1 MLVKHVPWPTVY
13 VLCALAGTGA
23 ALALHHVVLWYND
36 RQKAPALWLGVL
48 SATLAAQMGVTV
60 WVLKAPVGQ
69 FNEANFVRA
78 TLNVLALVL
87 LVPTAA
93 AFSGRAR
100 PRWGMGALLAV
111 GVTYLVLWGTTNLEF
126 AHRLSH
132 DGLPVYGPLRPV
144 FASLGFAL
152 SAGLVVWLARD
163 WEDRFERTSFLAGI
177 ALGVSMGVV
186 ATFGPASVLRDTL
199 GAYWLVPAVVAIQLL
214 FIRRALKTETAT
226 KVLAQEREV
235 ALADLARSE
244 RRSRLALASGG
255 MGWFEYDPVTRELET
270 SAELAAML
278 GRLGDDRPRSVEAV
292 VGLVHPEDRDKVR
305 ASLERA
311 EEQGAAG
318 DEARMLAGGGK
329 TLWAEI
335 SALRTLVGA
344 GRSEVVGVLKDVT
357 ERKAAESERL
367 RQARTDAL
375 TGLPNR
381 AVLAER
387 AGHALASGERF
398 SLVLMD
404 LDGFKD
410 VNDTLGH
417 QVGDQVLVAVA
428 GRLADNL
435 RQGDFLARLGGDEFA
450 AVVPETGDKALA
462 LARCLLGSLH
472 GPVEIDG
479 VAVSVR
485 ASAGVVT
492 APDDGT
498 DAGTLLRRADSAMY
512 SAKHRDSR
520 AQAYAGDD
528 QGAARRLA
536 LAGQLPAALAG
547 PEVHVHYQPTVELA
561 AGGGCEL
568 VEALVRWSH
577 PLFGPVP
584 AMEFVPLAEHYGL
597 GFALLRRVLSD
608 ALGELARWRQAGTA
622 RSVAVNVSP
631 RTLVDPDMVA
641 LVATELTRAGL
652 PAEALVL
659 ELTEDAFACD
669 GPGVT
674 DTISRLHDL
683 GVRVAIDDF
692 GTGYSS
698 LSYLKQLP
706 VSYLKLDR
714 SFVGG
719 LGSEGSDDAIVALAV
734 DIGHRLGLGVVGEGV
749 ETAAQFEALRRYGAD
764 TAQGYWICRPGPPD
778 DISTWLASYAPCG
791 LARQTRH
798 LRAVGQGSDS

>member
-1 MLVKHVPWPTVY
+1 
-13 VLCALAGTGA
+13 
-23 ALALHHVVLWYND
+23 
-36 RQKAPALWLGVL
+36 
-48 SATLAAQMGVTV
+48 
-60 WVLKAPVGQ
+60 
-69 FNEANFVRA
+69 
-78 TLNVLALVL
+78 
-87 LVPTAA
+87 
-93 AFSGRAR
+93 
-100 PRWGMGALLAV
+100 MGALLAV

-329 TLWAEI
+329 TLWAEM

-387 AGHALASGERF
+387 AGHALGLRGA
-398 SLVLMD
+398 
-404 LDGFKD
+404 
-410 VNDTLGH
+410 
-417 QVGDQVLVAVA
+417 VLV
-428 GRLADNL
+428 
-435 RQGDFLARLGGDEFA
+435 
-450 AVVPETGDKALA
+450 
-462 LARCLLGSLH
+462 
-472 GPVEIDG
+472 GP
-479 VAVSVR
+479 
-485 ASAGVVT
+485 
-492 APDDGT
+492 
-498 DAGTLLRRADSAMY
+498 
-512 SAKHRDSR
+512 
-520 AQAYAGDD
+520 
-528 QGAARRLA
+528 
-536 LAGQLPAALAG
+536 
-547 PEVHVHYQPTVELA
+547 
-561 AGGGCEL
+561 
-568 VEALVRWSH
+568 
-577 PLFGPVP
+577 
-584 AMEFVPLAEHYGL
+584 
-597 GFALLRRVLSD
+597 
-608 ALGELARWRQAGTA
+608 
-622 RSVAVNVSP
+622 
-631 RTLVDPDMVA
+631 
-641 LVATELTRAGL
+641 
-652 PAEALVL
+652 
-659 ELTEDAFACD
+659 D
-669 GPGVT
+669 GPG
-674 DTISRLHDL
+674 RLQGRERH
-683 GVRVAIDDF
+683 
-692 GTGYSS
+692 
-698 LSYLKQLP
+698 P
-706 VSYLKLDR
+706 R
-714 SFVGG
+714 SPG
-719 LGSEGSDDAIVALAV
+719 
-734 DIGHRLGLGVVGEGV
+734 R
-749 ETAAQFEALRRYGAD
+749 
-764 TAQGYWICRPGPPD
+764 RPGPGRRGGP
-778 DISTWLASYAPCG
+778 LGGQPAPG
-791 LARQTRH
+791 RLPGPSRR
-798 LRAVGQGSDS
+798 

>member
-1 MLVKHVPWPTVY
+1 M
-13 VLCALAGTGA
+13 
-23 ALALHHVVLWYND
+23 
-36 RQKAPALWLGVL
+36 
-48 SATLAAQMGVTV
+48 
-60 WVLKAPVGQ
+60 
-69 FNEANFVRA
+69 
-78 TLNVLALVL
+78 
-87 LVPTAA
+87 
-93 AFSGRAR
+93 
-100 PRWGMGALLAV
+100 
-111 GVTYLVLWGTTNLEF
+111 
-126 AHRLSH
+126 
-132 DGLPVYGPLRPV
+132 
-144 FASLGFAL
+144 
-152 SAGLVVWLARD
+152 
-163 WEDRFERTSFLAGI
+163 
-177 ALGVSMGVV
+177 
-186 ATFGPASVLRDTL
+186 
-199 GAYWLVPAVVAIQLL
+199 
-214 FIRRALKTETAT
+214 
-226 KVLAQEREV
+226 
-235 ALADLARSE
+235 
-244 RRSRLALASGG
+244 
-255 MGWFEYDPVTRELET
+255 
-270 SAELAAML
+270 
-278 GRLGDDRPRSVEAV
+278 
-292 VGLVHPEDRDKVR
+292 
-305 ASLERA
+305 
-311 EEQGAAG
+311 
-318 DEARMLAGGGK
+318 
-329 TLWAEI
+329 
-335 SALRTLVGA
+335 
-344 GRSEVVGVLKDVT
+344 
-357 ERKAAESERL
+357 
-367 RQARTDAL
+367 
-375 TGLPNR
+375 
-381 AVLAER
+381 
-387 AGHALASGERF
+387 
-398 SLVLMD
+398 
-404 LDGFKD
+404 
-410 VNDTLGH
+410 
-417 QVGDQVLVAVA
+417 A

-520 AQAYAGDD
+520 ARPTPVTTRVRP
-528 QGAARRLA
+528 GASLSPASF
-536 LAGQLPAALAG
+536 PAALAG

-622 RSVAVNVSP
+622 RSVAVDVSP

-714 SFVGG
+714 SLVGG
-719 LGSEGSDDAIVALAV
+719 L
-734 DIGHRLGLGVVGEGV
+734 RL
-749 ETAAQFEALRRYGAD
+749 
-764 TAQGYWICRPGPPD
+764 
-778 DISTWLASYAPCG
+778 
-791 LARQTRH
+791 
-798 LRAVGQGSDS
+798 